1 LNYSFDFPFFNYFFS
16 NLTIYIQVITDVTAI
31 ILFLDK
37 NISIME
43 KLLPFTKH
51 DLAKIT
57 NHRNG
62 EIKFGE
68 KMHTVPKDADAITFL
83 SSCEAQYVILGI
95 PEDIGIRANYG
106 RPGAASAWDSGIKS
120 IANIQHNRFCK
131 GSNIIVLGQINV
143 SEEMAEVEHLDFNS
157 IDDRSKLNKLVENID
172 KDVSHIIYTLIELGK
187 TPIIIGGGHNN
198 AYGNIKGTALAKG
211 KPINAINFD
220 AHSDFRI
227 LEGRHSGNG
236 FSYAYEEGF
245 LKKYFVFGLHEN
257 YTSKSVLDI
266 IKKTEDRVRFITYD
280 SLKIRKERDFNLE
293 MFNALEFIKDD
304 FFGIEIDL
312 DALPNIATSAM
323 TMSGFS
329 VEELRQF
336 ISFFGKHQNA
346 SYLHICEG
354 APDLGEE
361 KNNHLIGKLI
371 GYLITDFIKANAI
384 E

>member
-1 LNYSFDFPFFNYFFS
+1 
-16 NLTIYIQVITDVTAI
+16 
-31 ILFLDK
+31 
-37 NISIME
+37 ME
-43 KLLPFTKH
+43 KILPFTTN

-57 NHRNG
+57 NHRSG

-68 KMHTVPKDADAITFL
+68 KMITVPKGTDPLSFL
-83 SSCEAQYVILGI
+83 KTSEAKYVLLGI
-95 PEDIGIRANYG
+95 PEDIGIRANFG
-106 RPGAASAWDSGIKS
+106 RPGAASAWEIAIKN

-131 GSNIIVLGQINV
+131 GNQIIILGQMNV
-143 SEEMAEVEHLDFNS
+143 CEEMKEVEHLDFND
-157 IDDRSKLNKLVENID
+157 IDDRSKLSQLVEKID
-172 KDVSHIIYTLIELGK
+172 KDVSHIIFNIIKAGK

-198 AYGNIKGTALAKG
+198 SYGNIKGTALAKG

-266 IKKTEDRVRFITYD
+266 IKKTEDRVRYNTYD
-280 SLKIRKERDFNLE
+280 SLKIRQEKNFNEE
-293 MFNALEFIKDD
+293 MNIALEFIKTDT
-304 FFGIEIDL
+304 FGIEIDL
-312 DALPNIATSAM
+312 DAIPNIASSAM
-323 TMSGFS
+323 TLSGFS

-336 ISFFGKHQNA
+336 ISFFGKHKNA
-346 SYLHICEG
+346 AYLHICEG

-371 GYLITDFIKANAI
+371 GYLITDFIKSSQ
-384 E
+384 

>member
-1 LNYSFDFPFFNYFFS
+1 
-16 NLTIYIQVITDVTAI
+16 
-31 ILFLDK
+31 
-37 NISIME
+37 ME
-43 KLLPFTKH
+43 KIIPFTIQ

-57 NHRNG
+57 NHRSG

-68 KMHTVPKDADAITFL
+68 KMITIPKDIDSIDFL
-83 SSCEAQYVILGI
+83 STCDAKYVLFGI
-95 PEDIGIRANYG
+95 PEDIGIRANFG
-106 RPGAASAWDSGIKS
+106 RPGAASAWDSAIRS

-131 GSNIIVLGQINV
+131 GSQLIVLGQLDV
-143 SEEMAEVEHLDFNS
+143 SEKMQEVEHLDFND
-157 IDDRSKLNKLVENID
+157 IDDRFKLSQLVEKID
-172 KDVSHIIYTLIELGK
+172 KDVSHIIFNIIKLGK

-198 AYGNIKGTALAKG
+198 SYGNIKGTALAKG

-245 LKKYFVFGLHEN
+245 LKKYFIFGLHEN

-266 IKKTEDRVRFITYD
+266 IKKIEDRVRFNTYD
-280 SLKIRKERDFNLE
+280 SVSIRKEKDFAQE
-293 MFNALEFIKDD
+293 MALASEFINDD

-312 DALPNIATSAM
+312 DAIPNIACSAM
-323 TMSGFS
+323 TMSGYS
-329 VEELRQF
+329 VEQLRQF
-336 ISFFGKHQNA
+336 IYYFAKNKNA
-346 SYLHICEG
+346 AYLHICEG

-371 GYLITDFIKANAI
+371 GYLVTDFIKSNQQI
-384 E
+384 G